1 MKVFSV
7 LVPSG
12 FFGDESGDM
21 AEATSLQIEGN
32 RPYAYC
38 TKDARGGMRTD
49 ATEVVRPF
57 PEVGRRSFGY
67 AKERAVMRLVY
78 KLVMFLC
85 GSLCSLI
92 MLVVGEP
99 EIAALLAVCVLL
111 VVLDVPERIGR
122 LVNRGAND

>member
-7 LVPSG
+7 LVSSG

-21 AEATSLQIEGN
+21 VEATSLRIEGN
-32 RPYAYC
+32 MPYACC
-38 TKDARGGMRTD
+38 TKDVRGGMRTD
-49 ATEVVRPF
+49 AAEVFRPF

-67 AKERAVMRLVY
+67 AKERTVMRLVY
-78 KLVMFLC
+78 KPFMFLC

-99 EIAALLAVCVLL
+99 TVAAVLAACVLL
-111 VVLDVPERIGR
+111 VLLDVPERVGR
-122 LVNRGAND
+122 LADRGSNG